1 MKQEQFLNVLDRDE
15 AEARFRAALGDLGP
29 LATEEV
35 PLAAALGRVLGADV
49 ESPVDVPGFDR
60 SNIDGFAVQA
70 ADTFGAS
77 EGAPRRLRV
86 LWRRGLRGF
95 DATRGKLRTWIAAI
109 AKNVAR
115 RHWRRRVIDGE
126 NFDPEL
132 AQEVL
137 EGPATDQ
144 PPLEVREEI
153 DALRTAIAALPVEQA
168 KIVRMRYVEGRT
180 TRGIAAAAGVP
191 ESTVRLRL
199 SEATAALEEALRRRG
214 FLAEGETEPAR

>member
-1 MKQEQFLNVLDRDE
+1 MDEPEDRLVRRCLDGEQSALSELHQLHAPVVAAYLLRSGFSRSDAEDLTQEVF
-15 AEARFRAALGDLGP
+15 FRA
-29 LATEEV
+29 
-35 PLAAALGRVLGADV
+35 
-49 ESPVDVPGFDR
+49 F
-60 SNIDGFAVQA
+60 
-70 ADTFGAS
+70 
-77 EGAPRRLRV
+77 
-86 LWRRGLRGF
+86 RGLRGF